1 MKTALLGLLEVPGG
15 IGGMS
20 PGTPSVGENVMGM
33 PPIPY
38 PIYVFGKVF

>member
-15 IGGMS
+15 M
-20 PGTPSVGENVMGM
+20 PHGTPSVGENVMGM